1 MKTYEEII
9 SQCENYKSLLSNCC
23 YHIERNQFQDSIPL
37 LVNIYNDVK
46 PHESRLKDGL
56 ENYVWAGNDYPHDA
70 RALLDI
76 VEYYKQNETIISH
89 WENVHNKDNRP
100 KQEEPQQNPLTE
112 SLFIE
117 KVKNGQLKGNDI
129 YKYFETYEPR
139 AAKNLLEEMEII
151 ALAHFSDING
161 VHERLNKA
169 CEIIKEVFPEVKQS
183 SLYPEDEQ
191 ESGGQKKDKQSANNI
206 LQVFPLYRHS
216 EKLTAIKC
224 FLEDRKFIEKIDSDS
239 FLYWFGCVEMQSP
252 KKIYWTS
259 TKQILRELL
268 THMYGYKGKTLV
280 RKIGNIVPCAFNIK
294 DRTGKWVNAQL
305 TTDKPTGNHHS
316 CALKSFY
323 STLLMR

>member
-46 PHESRLKDGL
+46 PHESRLKDEL

-191 ESGGQKKDKQSANNI
+191 ESGGQKKDKQSSNSTPKQSKKKAGRHKASCNI
-206 LQVFPLYRHS
+206 YDYVSPRVTNKEKFVEHLKTLTQGIEPKRACLYIIAARNIDYLQQDTPYKVINSTFGISHS
-216 EKLTAIKC
+216 TYAMYK
-224 FLEDRKFIEKIDSDS
+224 S
-239 FLYWFGCVEMQSP
+239 
-252 KKIYWTS
+252 
-259 TKQILRELL
+259 
-268 THMYGYKGKTLV
+268 YGYKFEDDDFRKAEEAV
-280 RKIGNIVPCAFNIK
+280 R
-294 DRTGKWVNAQL
+294 Q
-305 TTDKPTGNHHS
+305 
-316 CALKSFY
+316 Y
-323 STLLMR
+323 